1 MIKKLVLLLLMELLN
16 KILWNFINSKNIF
29 SLKGNLNYIYNLMD
43 YYKESYKENFSNL
56 DEKKYKLDN
65 CSKKK
70 QTN

>member
-16 KILWNFINSKNIF
+16 KILWNFINSKNICSF
-29 SLKGNLNYIYNLMD
+29 KGNLNDIYNLMD